1 MCERLKQGAS
11 MGFDVQFYEKCKE
24 RITDY
29 MNFSITANNSY
40 MLIMMIRDL
49 QKNKN
54 DIINISPTFYH
65 MVFRNS
71 MQALFVDI
79 SKMFDKNSKNMSIVW
94 LLNSINNHL
103 DLLDNRAVTV
113 NEFRHLNDNYAVSRA
128 FNSLTEVVNH
138 FAGSIAKI
146 EQDIK
151 SLTILRNK
159 FYAHLD
165 KDAQNHLDRLF
176 KENSVSLLTIE
187 NLLVLNINICN
198 ALHMYFHGS
207 TVVPLDFNHDDL
219 YRSISC
225 IEGYE
230 KLSKKYKNYL

>member
-1 MCERLKQGAS
+1 
-11 MGFDVQFYEKCKE
+11 MGFDAQFYEKCKE

-49 QKNKN
+49 QVNKN
-54 DIINISPTFYH
+54 DIINISPGFYH
-65 MVFRNS
+65 MVSRNS

-79 SKMFDKNSKNMSIVW
+79 SKMFDKDAKNMSIVW
-94 LLNSINNHL
+94 LLNSIKNHL
-103 DLLDNRAVTV
+103 DLLDNRAVTM
-113 NEFRHLNDNYAVSRA
+113 NEFRHLNDNYAVNIS
-128 FNSLTEVVNH
+128 FHSLSELVNH
-138 FAGSIAKI
+138 YDDSIVKS

-151 SLTILRNK
+151 SLTVLRNK

-165 KDAQNHLDRLF
+165 KGAQNHLDRLF
-176 KENSVSLLTIE
+176 KENSVSLITIE
-187 NLLVLNINICN
+187 KLLILNINICN

-230 KLSKKYKNYL
+230 TLSKKYKDYL